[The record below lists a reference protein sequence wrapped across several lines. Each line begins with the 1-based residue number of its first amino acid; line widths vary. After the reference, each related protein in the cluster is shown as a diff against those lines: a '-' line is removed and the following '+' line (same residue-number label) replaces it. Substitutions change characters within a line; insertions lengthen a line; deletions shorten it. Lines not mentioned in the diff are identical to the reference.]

1 MSVCE
6 IVISLTGL
14 ADLFL
19 TSKYSCAY
27 SFLLD
32 VVSGPENKITTFNI
46 SCKCKLNIKS
56 MLCSLVHWD
65 LQ

>member
-1 MSVCE
+1 MTDWGTCLTYLDTVSVCE

-32 VVSGPENKITTFNI
+32 VVSGPENKITTF
-46 SCKCKLNIKS
+46 
-56 MLCSLVHWD
+56 
-65 LQ
+65 